1 MRLISLH
8 WSNNTGE
15 GSVKYTTAFNE
26 EDCITQL
33 DMLKDCIGD
42 LTDRYDAILSQ
53 PEEKLDDY
61 N

>member
-1 MRLISLH
+1 MRLISLN
-8 WSNNTGE
+8 WSDYTGE

-26 EDCITQL
+26 AHWITQL

-53 PEEKLDDY
+53 PEEKLGD
-61 N
+61 NA